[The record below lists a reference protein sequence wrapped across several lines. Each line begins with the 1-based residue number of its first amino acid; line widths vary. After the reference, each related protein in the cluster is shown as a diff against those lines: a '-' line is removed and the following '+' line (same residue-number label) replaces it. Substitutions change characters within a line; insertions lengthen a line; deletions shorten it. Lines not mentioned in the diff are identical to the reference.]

1 MILVVGATGYLGGMI
16 TRMLLDQGQEV
27 RILVRPHS
35 DYQVLVQVGAQPVT
49 GDLKERTSLD
59 PACDGVNTV
68 ITTANSASRGGVDNP
83 QTVDLEGNRNLI
95 EAANAAGVQHF
106 VFTSAIGADPDSPI
120 PFIQAKGKSEH
131 HLRASGMPYTIFQPT
146 PFMDIWIPMVIGTP
160 LQQGQPVTLVGE
172 GQRKHAFV
180 AVRDVAAF
188 IVAAIGH
195 AAARN
200 QSIMLGGPDAVSWW
214 DIIAITE
221 RVLNRSVPVQTVA
234 IGEPVPGLPDQIVG
248 LMTSLEMY
256 DSIIN
261 MRETAA
267 TFGVTQTTIE
277 AFVQHTFA
285 GMSTTAAS

>member
-1 MILVVGATGYLGGMI
+1 MILVVGATGYLGSMI

-27 RILVRPHS
+27 RILVRPHA
-35 DYQVLVQVGAQPVT
+35 DYQALVQAGAQPVT

-59 PACDGVNTV
+59 PACHGVNSV

-95 EAANAAGVQHF
+95 EAATGAGVQHF
-106 VFTSAIGADPDSPI
+106 IFTSAIGADPDSPI

-131 HLRASGMPYTIFQPT
+131 YLRASGMPYTIFQPT

-160 LQQGQPVTLVGE
+160 LQHGQPVTLVGG
-172 GQRKHAFV
+172 GQRKHAFI

-188 IVAAIGH
+188 TVAAIGH
-195 AAARN
+195 AAALN
-200 QSIMLGGPDAVSWW
+200 QSIMLGGPEAVSWW
-214 DIIAITE
+214 NIIAIIE
-221 RVLNRSVPVQTVA
+221 RVVNRSIPVQTVA
-234 IGEPVPGLPDQIVG
+234 IGEPVPGFPDQITG

-261 MRETAA
+261 MTETAA

-277 AFVQHTFA
+277 AFVQQTFA
-285 GMSTTAAS
+285 GMSAKAAS

>member
-1 MILVVGATGYLGGMI
+1 MILVVGATGHLGSMI

-27 RILVRPHS
+27 RILVRPHT
-35 DYQVLVQVGAQPVT
+35 DYQALVQAGAQPVT

-59 PACDGVNTV
+59 PACDGVNSV

-95 EAANAAGVQHF
+95 EAANGAGVQHF
-106 VFTSAIGADPDSPI
+106 IFTSAIGADPDSPI

-131 HLRASGMPYTIFQPT
+131 YLRASGMPYTIFQPT

-160 LQQGQPVTLVGE
+160 LQHGQPVTLVGE
-172 GQRKHAFV
+172 GHRKHAFI

-188 IVAAIGH
+188 TVAAIGH
-195 AAARN
+195 AAALN
-200 QSIMLGGPDAVSWW
+200 QSIMLGGPEAVSWW
-214 DIIAITE
+214 DIISIIE
-221 RVLNRSVPVQTVA
+221 RVVSRSIPVQTVA
-234 IGEPVPGLPDQIVG
+234 IGEPVPGFPDQITG

-277 AFVQHTFA
+277 AFVQQTFA
-285 GMSTTAAS
+285 GMSAKAAS

>member
-1 MILVVGATGYLGGMI
+1 MILVVGATGYLGGTI

-27 RILVRPHS
+27 RILVRPQS
-35 DYQVLVQVGAQPVT
+35 DYQSLVQAGAHPVI
-49 GDLKERTSLD
+49 GDLKDRGSLD
-59 PACDGVNTV
+59 AACAGASLVV
-68 ITTANSASRGGVDNP
+68 TTANSASRGGVDTP

-95 EAANAAGVQHF
+95 DAANGAGVQHF
-106 VFTSAIGADPDSPI
+106 IFTSAIGADADSPI
-120 PFIQAKGKSEH
+120 PFIQAKGTSEH

-172 GQRKHAFV
+172 GQRKHAFI

-188 IVAAIGH
+188 TVAAIGH

-200 QSIMLGGPDAVSWW
+200 QSILLGGPEAVSWW

-221 RVLNRSVPVQTVA
+221 RVVNRSVPVPTVA
-234 IGEPVPGLPDQIVG
+234 IGEPVPGLPDQITG

-277 AFVQHTFA
+277 AFVQHAFA
-285 GMSTTAAS
+285 GMSATAAS